1 MVLKEDFR
9 LLSRRLLR
17 LCIDQGTLM
26 VLNVLLYHL
35 FLFFVIYRVPIVSLR
50 LQYAVHGG
58 ELTIVGR
65 LAIVLQATKPICS
78 LIVGNVDDT
87 CLEVITRS
95 KLIVTVAALLLRGR
109 VLDLTLHGCT
119 ILRAQSVQQ
128 AALSVRHM
136 LVVTLIRVVPM
147 LSATTSRSCA

>member
-35 FLFFVIYRVPIVSLR
+35 FLFFVIDRVPIVSLR

-58 ELTIVGR
+58 ELTIVG
-65 LAIVLQATKPICS
+65 
-78 LIVGNVDDT
+78 
-87 CLEVITRS
+87 
-95 KLIVTVAALLLRGR
+95 
-109 VLDLTLHGCT
+109 
-119 ILRAQSVQQ
+119 
-128 AALSVRHM
+128 
-136 LVVTLIRVVPM
+136 
-147 LSATTSRSCA
+147 